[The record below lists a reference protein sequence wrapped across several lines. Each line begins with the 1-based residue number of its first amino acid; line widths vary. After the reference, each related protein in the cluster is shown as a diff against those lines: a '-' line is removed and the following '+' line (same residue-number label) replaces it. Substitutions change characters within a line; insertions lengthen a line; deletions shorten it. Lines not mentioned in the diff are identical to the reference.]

1 MKTVPIYK
9 HDGSES
15 GKVELPK
22 DVFGIEPSMNALY
35 QVIKAHLANRR
46 QGTAKAKSRSE
57 VNMAKSKPWRQ
68 KGTGRARAGSANS
81 PIWKGGGVI
90 FGPQPRD
97 YTQKVNKNIRRL
109 GLKSA
114 YSIKASEDNVIIV
127 EDFELKEPK
136 TKNVASVLKV
146 LGLAGK
152 KVMFLLPGQDDVLYK
167 SVRNI
172 PNIKTE
178 AAENVN
184 TYDVANSEVLL
195 MTPTSVEQVK
205 ELFQR

>member
-9 HDGSES
+9 HDGSEN
-15 GKVELPK
+15 GTVELPK
-22 DVFGIEPSMNALY
+22 DVFGIEPSMSAIY
-35 QVIKAHLANRR
+35 QVVKAHLANRR
-46 QGTAKAKSRSE
+46 QGTAKAKTRSE
-57 VNMAKSKPWRQ
+57 VNVTKSKPWRQ

-81 PIWKGGGVI
+81 PVWKGGGVT
-90 FGPQPRD
+90 FGPLPRD

-109 GLKSA
+109 SLKSA
-114 YSIKASEDNVIIV
+114 YSMKASGDNVIIV

-152 KVMFLLPGQDDVLYK
+152 KVMFLLPAQDDALYK
-167 SVRNI
+167 SIRNI
-172 PNIKTE
+172 PNIKSE
-178 AAENVN
+178 AAENAN
-184 TYDVANSEVLL
+184 TYDVANSEILL
-195 MTPTSVEQVK
+195 MTPTSVERVK